1 MTKTRSTREK
11 RTGRPRPTDAAKGRE
26 GASQVPAPTAQRF
39 SCSSPLTLA
48 LLLGLLAFAVRALY
62 LIESGENP
70 FRIHLDLDPRNYHEW
85 ALTILRGEAFGTGPF
100 LQAPLY
106 PYFLALCY
114 LILGVDLIAPLWV
127 QAVLAAG
134 TVTLAALIAHRYWGR
149 RGLLATGLVM
159 ALYKPAIFYTGVLL
173 VPVLATALAA
183 TALFWAP
190 RRRLLAGLAT
200 GLAGLAHPTIL
211 PGTALVAFV
220 MAGTPRAHSSGAP
233 PLRAREAV
241 SFRWPDRRAVASLLV
256 GIVLGIAPATVYNL
270 VRTGD
275 WVPISANTGIN
286 LYIGNGPEANGFYRA
301 PFGMRGEVDPCGIAE
316 AGRLAGEPLDAV
328 EANRFWVDAAIEAA
342 GQQPGRVAGL
352 VAMKF
357 WAALGAFEVPQ
368 IESFDFEKRFSLLLR
383 LPFLPGWIA
392 LLLLS
397 AAALA
402 VRPRD
407 RLLWALLGGVLL
419 TAAVMAIFFVT
430 GRFRL
435 PAHLFLA
442 LASGGAVAAI
452 LSGLTAAERGRAAAV
467 VILTGVAFV
476 PNWAGIQKDAT
487 FAQYHYRLGVIA
499 EREDRDQD
507 ALEQYRASLAID
519 PNVARAN
526 INLGVLTARRGDL
539 EQARRLLERG
549 TRLDPRSARALL
561 ALGQIEEVEGDL
573 GAAAGFYRQAWSVDS
588 TFVRALESWMA
599 AEYRMGDLERTRA
612 LALDLLGRVGED
624 PMGARARF
632 VLHRLNERA
641 THGLPLAPSPA
652 RAQADLLLAAGKPGE
667 AAGAYQAAA
676 QQAPGD
682 PVPALELARLLTVT
696 GREEEAARWIEQYR
710 ARGGPAELL
719 PTPASP

>member
-1 MTKTRSTREK
+1 MTKTSSTREK
-11 RTGRPRPTDAAKGRE
+11 RKGRPRPRDTGKGLE
-26 GASQVPAPTAQRF
+26 GASNPAAPHTRRF
-39 SCSSPLTLA
+39 SWTSPITLA
-48 LLLGLLAFAVRALY
+48 LLLGLLAFVVRAIY
-62 LIESGENP
+62 LVESGENP

-114 LILGVDLIAPLWV
+114 LVLGPGLIAPLWV

-134 TVTLAALIAHRYWGR
+134 TVALAALIAHRYWGR
-149 RGLLATGLVM
+149 RGLLATGLLM

-183 TALFWAP
+183 TALFLAP
-190 RRRLLAGLAT
+190 RRRFLAGLAT

-220 MAGTPRAHSSGAP
+220 MAGTSSAHASESRPPYAGAGF
-233 PLRAREAV
+233 A
-241 SFRWPDRRAVASLLV
+241 FRWPGRRATAALLV
-256 GIVLGIAPATVYNL
+256 GIALGIAPATVYNL
-270 VRTGD
+270 VRTGH

-286 LYIGNGPEANGFYRA
+286 LYIGNGPEANGFYRS

-316 AGRLAGEPLDAV
+316 AGRLTGEPLDAV

-342 GQQPGRVAGL
+342 GQEPARVAGL

-368 IESFDFEKRFSLLLR
+368 IESFDFEKRFSVLLQ

-407 RLLWALLGGVLL
+407 RLLWALLGGVIL
-419 TAAVMAIFFVT
+419 TALVMAAFFVT

-442 LASGGAVAAI
+442 LASGGAVAII
-452 LSGLTAAERGRAAAV
+452 LGGLTTAERLRAAAV
-467 VILTGVAFV
+467 VILTGLLFV
-476 PNWAGIQKDAT
+476 PNWAGIQKNAT

-499 EREDRDQD
+499 EREGRDRD
-507 ALEQYRASLAID
+507 AFEQYQASLAID

-539 EQARRLLERG
+539 EQARELLERG

-561 ALGQIEEVEGDL
+561 ALGQIEEIGGDL
-573 GAAAGFYRQAWSVDS
+573 AAAAGLYRQAWSVDS
-588 TFVRALESWMA
+588 TFVRALESLMA
-599 AEYRMGDLERTRA
+599 AEYRLGDLERTRA
-612 LALDLLGRVGED
+612 LARELLARVGED
-624 PMGARARF
+624 PMGVRARF
-632 VLHRLNERA
+632 LLHRLNERA
-641 THGLPLAPSPA
+641 AHGLPLATSPA

-696 GREEEAARWIEQYR
+696 GRTEEAARWIEQYR
-710 ARGGPAELL
+710 ARGGPHELL
-719 PTPASP
+719 PAPESP